1 MSLKS
6 FGLQETAVAASRTA
20 LIAELRALVEGDGSF
35 LAVKLDKPSR
45 KALMKW
51 WVGGWQRPA
60 LLPNVHANHVT
71 LKFEPSASDLEGV
84 ELGAEVE
91 VKVVGW
97 TADEFA
103 QAVRV
108 ELPLKS
114 ANPIPHVTVA
124 TAKGTPPV
132 YSNKLLTRGVKTV
145 RGPTLRGTVEHL
157 KRN

>member
-51 WVGGWQRPA
+51 WVAETGQA

-91 VKVVGW
+91 VKVV
-97 TADEFA
+97 
-103 QAVRV
+103 
-108 ELPLKS
+108 
-114 ANPIPHVTVA
+114 
-124 TAKGTPPV
+124 
-132 YSNKLLTRGVKTV
+132 
-145 RGPTLRGTVEHL
+145 RGTVEHL